1 VVQNLLLLLT
11 AHGMGTY
18 WSSGAALRGPAMFG
32 YLGIPER
39 ERLLGAIFIE
49 YPDAND
55 NDNDDDDD
63 DTKQRVQ
70 GKLRDMRS
78 GGVGAGGGTV
88 GGLRF
93 GRPLKRPPPG
103 AAWRFGGMKLSS
115 PCG

>member
-1 VVQNLLLLLT
+1 VQNLLLLLT

-55 NDNDDDDD
+55 NDDDDDD

-78 GGVGAGGGTV
+78 GGWVREVGLSGG
-88 GGLRF
+88 
-93 GRPLKRPPPG
+93 
-103 AAWRFGGMKLSS
+103 
-115 PCG
+115 